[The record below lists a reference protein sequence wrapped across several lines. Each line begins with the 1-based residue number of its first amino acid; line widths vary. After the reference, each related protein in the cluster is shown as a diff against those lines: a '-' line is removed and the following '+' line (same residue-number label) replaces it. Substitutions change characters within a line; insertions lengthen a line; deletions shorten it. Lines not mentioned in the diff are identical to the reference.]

1 MSFTEKLRER
11 VRQVG
16 RLEARLQLIQESLGR
31 IEQRQL
37 RALNMPGLQANEFR
51 VFSQWGEDGIIQRLI
66 ADLQIDRKVFI
77 EFGVQNYTESSTRF
91 LLVNNNWSGL
101 VIDGGQDHID
111 FIRNDPIFW
120 QYNLKAECA
129 FITREN
135 INDLISKNG
144 IRGEIGLLSVD
155 IDGNDYWVWE
165 AIDCVSPV
173 ITIVEYNARFGPDDA
188 VTIPYDPSFVRS
200 QAHHSMLYFGASL
213 RALCLL
219 GNKKG
224 YAFVGCNTAGNN
236 AFFVRRDRMTAS
248 LRELS
253 AAEGFVRNQFRESRD
268 AAGQLLF
275 ESPETGQ
282 KVPDSLPLVKI
293 E

>member
-1 MSFTEKLRER
+1 MSFTKNLRER

-16 RLEARLQLIQESLGR
+16 RLENRLELIQESLGR

-37 RALNMPGLQANEFR
+37 RALNLPGLQANEFR

-66 ADLQIDRKVFI
+66 AELQVDRKVFI

-135 INDLISKNG
+135 INELIGKNG

-173 ITIVEYNARFGPDDA
+173 ITIVEYNARFGPDEA

-213 RALCLL
+213 KALCVL

-236 AFFVRRDRMTAS
+236 AFFVRRDRMTAG

-253 AAEGFVRNQFRESRD
+253 AAEGYVRNQFRESRD
-268 AAGQLLF
+268 SAGQLLF

-282 KVPDSLPLVKI
+282 KVPDSLPLVKV

>member
-11 VRQVG
+11 VRQIG

-101 VIDGGQDHID
+101 IIDGGQDHID